1 MKSVILYR
9 LYTTLREHQENCVF
23 FDYFGILVQSILASI
38 CLSTLLIKRSIELPQ
53 RPLIIWFLD
62 TLKQVIGQVTQHFTN
77 IFVAERLG
85 TANGLSCEWY
95 LYNILSD
102 ATIGIFISW
111 LLLRLISHLLA
122 DTALEYNSGDY
133 GQNKD
138 NSWRFKKF
146 ILQLVWWN
154 LIVIITK
161 IICIIFCYHTFVY
174 FQIALGFF
182 FKPLSYNP
190 KLKLVIVMIG
200 CPVLF
205 NLMQFWLIDNIIK
218 RKENIQSESD
228 RSLYEE
234 SCIVEDDI
242 ESNKTKDNYY

>member
-1 MKSVILYR
+1 MLCRIIITYFILR
-9 LYTTLREHQENCVF
+9 DWKFNNTLVTTLTS
-23 FDYFGILVQSILASI
+23 LVNAV
-38 CLSTLLIKRSIELPQ
+38 
-53 RPLIIWFLD
+53 D
-62 TLKQVIGQVTQHFTN
+62 TLKQLIGQGTQHFTN

-146 ILQLVWWN
+146 ILQLA
-154 LIVIITK
+154 I
-161 IICIIFCYHTFVY
+161 
-174 FQIALGFF
+174 Q
-182 FKPLSYNP
+182 
-190 KLKLVIVMIG
+190 
-200 CPVLF
+200 
-205 NLMQFWLIDNIIK
+205 NII
-218 RKENIQSESD
+218 RI
-228 RSLYEE
+228 
-234 SCIVEDDI
+234 
-242 ESNKTKDNYY
+242 